1 MWSWLAIALSSLL
14 SIFASVNNNRSWSIV
29 FGSFTH
35 ILLMVLVVGQMGSWS
50 AKIYWLVAGLG
61 LFLIVDAAGYMKLS
75 HKMCFLGYIV
85 AQVFYSKFFWLQ
97 IQSDVVLWLPA
108 LLVGIA
114 VVTFFLLLPR
124 LDSLVLPVTVMGCAL
139 LLLVCSAG
147 EVWLTTHSQSDF
159 LGFLGALIMAV
170 SALLFAVEKYKRP
183 RSGARYLISGSYFL
197 SHALIVA
204 SVL

>member
-1 MWSWLAIALSSLL
+1 
-14 SIFASVNNNRSWSIV
+14 
-29 FGSFTH
+29 
-35 ILLMVLVVGQMGSWS
+35 MVLVIGQIALWS
-50 AKIYWLVAGLG
+50 VKIYWLLAGLG
-61 LFLIVDAAGYMKLS
+61 MFLIVDAAGHMNLS
-75 HKMCFLGYIV
+75 KKMCFLGYIF
-85 AQVFYSKFFWLQ
+85 AQVLYSKFFWLQ

-124 LDSLVLPVTVMGCAL
+124 LDSLVLPVMVMGCSL

-147 EVWLTTHSQSDF
+147 EVWLTTHSQTDF
-159 LGFLGALIMAV
+159 LGFLGALVMAV
-170 SALLFAVEKYKRP
+170 SALLLAVEKYKRP
-183 RSGARYLISGSYFL
+183 RAGARYLISGSYFL